1 MTVSEINA
9 VVSETRI
16 AAPPETV
23 FAFFVDP
30 NKIMRWMG
38 WRADVDPRPGGTYAL
53 DINTE
58 ARARGEFVEVVP
70 YSRVVFTFGWDGD
83 QAVPPGSST
92 VEVTLTPDGEG
103 THVRLVHRGL
113 MTTEMREQHSLG
125 WQHYLARLSVAAG
138 GQDFLASDVLDH
150 DRFGFSLVR

>member
-1 MTVSEINA
+1 VTVSEINA

-16 AAPPETV
+16 AATPETV

-30 NKIMRWMG
+30 TKIVRWMG
-38 WRADVDPRPGGTYAL
+38 SRAEADPRPGGTYAL
-53 DINTE
+53 DINAQ

-70 YSRVVFTFGWDGD
+70 FSRVVFTFGWEDD

-92 VEVTLTPDGEG
+92 VEVTLSPDGDG
-103 THVRLVHRGL
+103 TYVRLVHRGL
-113 MTTEMREQHSLG
+113 MTTPMREQHAHG

-138 GQDFLASDVLDH
+138 GGEPGPDPNAQSTPGGA
-150 DRFGFSLVR
+150 